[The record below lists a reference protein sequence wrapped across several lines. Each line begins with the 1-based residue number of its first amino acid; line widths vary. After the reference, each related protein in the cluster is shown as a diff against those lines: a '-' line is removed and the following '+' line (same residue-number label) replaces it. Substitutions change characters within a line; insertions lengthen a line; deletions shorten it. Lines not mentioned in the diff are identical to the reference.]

1 MMTPV
6 VSEPIKLPTYTEIA
20 DGSVI
25 SHLSSVIFIFSLLQM
40 AQSLLALRQG
50 ILQVEAA
57 AGDRQPVIAEM
68 ETSHS
73 QIIEESVKEIPK
85 DELDSLFEQTGSVVF
100 SFLTRITFR
109 ENSPPPPG
117 PSAISSVSVPESEH
131 SE

>member
-100 SFLTRITFR
+100 SFFD
-109 ENSPPPPG
+109 
-117 PSAISSVSVPESEH
+117 
-131 SE
+131 